1 MENLINF
8 ALREGLEIVTK
19 NPETI
24 LYLVLGILVYSLI
37 SSIFTKKTYNAYN
50 SKNIRK
56 WG

>member
-1 MENLINF
+1 MENLVNF
-8 ALREGLEIVTK
+8 GLEIVTK

-24 LYLVLGILVYSLI
+24 LYLAAGIFVYFVI
-37 SSIFTKKTYNAYN
+37 SSCFTKKTYNAYN